1 MQDLSG
7 ICTGLYGGSSMAGG
21 NTVSTTPEFG
31 AEGSVS
37 EGTADFPVRDAEPDL
52 GAREDL
58 ARFVLSGADDAY
70 AIHGWQPT
78 ESSAGRA

>member
-7 ICTGLYGGSSMAGG
+7 IVTGVYGGSSMAGG
-21 NTVSTTPEFG
+21 NTVSSIPDFG
-31 AEGSVS
+31 AEGSPS

-52 GAREDL
+52 GTVTDY
-58 ARFVLSGADDAY
+58 ARFVHSGADDAF
-70 AIHGWQPT
+70 AVHGWQPT